1 MPTLRWRRV
10 EGVPYRWA
18 PRGRSSASTAAVRL
32 PWFRLGVS
40 KMNSKANFRAAALA
54 RTLAGG
60 LVAAA
65 LIAAPSQPAV
75 AQATHTATSRISL
88 SASRAHLITLPAPIT
103 PLFVPT
109 DH

>member
-40 KMNSKANFRAAALA
+40 KLNSKANFRAAALA
-54 RTLAGG
+54 RTLAVG

-65 LIAAPSQPAV
+65 LIAAPSPQRSEEHTSELQSLMRIQYAV
-75 AQATHTATSRISL
+75 FCLETNIKHN
-88 SASRAHLITLPAPIT
+88 
-103 PLFVPT
+103 
-109 DH
+109 

>member
-54 RTLAGG
+54 RTLAVG

-75 AQATHTATSRISL
+75 AQARSEEHTSELQSL
-88 SASRAHLITLPAPIT
+88 MAHLVCRL
-103 PLFVPT
+103 LLE
-109 DH
+109 